1 MIYTP
6 VEYYIYQD
14 KIIKVLYKS
23 AHTITYRVIQ
33 ESYDLYKEPYIFTA
47 NREIMS
53 EFIPTKKLIAEL
65 F

>member
-1 MIYTP
+1 MVYAP

-23 AHTITYRVIQ
+23 EYTVTYRVMQ

-47 NREIMS
+47 NREIMCH
-53 EFIPTKKLIAEL
+53 FIPTKKLIAEL